1 MAVTHP
7 PDVDLAS
14 STPYGHAGE
23 VRIRTVVGL
32 SIVGACALA
41 GGGFAIQHAH
51 ERILA
56 QQEAPAADASVGT
69 VTRAYLR
76 AAERHD
82 CALTSLLTTS
92 NTFSWCGAA
101 PDALSDGWPDLRS
114 FRDLR
119 APEHVSAEVG
129 GRSQEC
135 VASTIDQRWM
145 TGAEPGELQWNWC
158 WVHTS
163 GGWRLWDQGQG

>member
-1 MAVTHP
+1 MRV
-7 PDVDLAS
+7 
-14 STPYGHAGE
+14 
-23 VRIRTVVGL
+23 RTVVAL
-32 SIVGACALA
+32 SILGACVVA
-41 GGGFAIQHAH
+41 GGAVAGLRVHD
-51 ERILA
+51 RVVA
-56 QQEAPAADASVGT
+56 QQEAPPADASVET
-69 VTRAYLR
+69 VTRVYLR

-82 CALTSLLTTS
+82 CALTRLLTTS

-101 PDALSDGWPDLRS
+101 PFDLFDGEPDLRS

-135 VASTIDQRWM
+135 VASTIDQHWM

-158 WVHTS
+158 WVQTS

>member
-1 MAVTHP
+1 MAVARP
-7 PDVDLAS
+7 PVEDLPTC
-14 STPYGHAGE
+14 TPYGHPGE
-23 VRIRTVVGL
+23 MRIRTVVAL
-32 SIVGACALA
+32 SILGAGALT
-41 GGGFAIQHAH
+41 GGGFAIQHVH
-51 ERILA
+51 DPIVA
-56 QQEAPAADASVGT
+56 QQEAPAADASVET

-82 CALTSLLTTS
+82 CALTSLLTTA

-129 GRSQEC
+129 GRNQEC

-163 GGWRLWDQGQG
+163 GGWWLWDQGQG